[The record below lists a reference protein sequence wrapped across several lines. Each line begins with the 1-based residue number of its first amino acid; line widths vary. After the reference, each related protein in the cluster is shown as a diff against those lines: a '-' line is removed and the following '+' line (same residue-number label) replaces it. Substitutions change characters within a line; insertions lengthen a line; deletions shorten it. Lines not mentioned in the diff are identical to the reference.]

1 MAIITL
7 DHVENIQLDE
17 NNSPLDNYQALDYLK
32 LGLNA
37 MACTVRDE
45 EVRLYPSKI
54 SLNLLN
60 SSGRAAER
68 DALFACYFNWFSTSI
83 VNYVKLV
90 GLIDIMTGRRW
101 VSSDIKDA
109 KNREEVRKHCVN
121 YVNRVI
127 PEIHLWRHKIAAHF
141 AITDPRREDNLGTL
155 EYSIMN
161 PICYKK
167 PYFRMGAFSWSKSG
181 EQSSL
186 PEWALTETFEKLRPR
201 FWPEA
206 KLPELGGTSR

>member
-7 DHVENIQLDE
+7 DHVRNIRLDK
-17 NNSPLDNYQALDYLK
+17 NNSPLDNYQALDYLP
-32 LGLNA
+32 LGLHA
-37 MACTVRDE
+37 IACTVREE
-45 EVRLYPSKI
+45 EVRLYQSKI

-68 DALFACYFNWFSTSI
+68 DAIFACYFNWFSTSI

-90 GLIDIMTGRRW
+90 GLIDIMTRERW
-101 VSSDIKDA
+101 VSSDIKYA
-109 KNREEVRKHCVN
+109 NNGKAVRNHCKKYVEE
-121 YVNRVI
+121 VI
-127 PEIHLWRHKIAAHF
+127 PEIQSWRNKVAAHP
-141 AITDPRREDNLGTL
+141 AITAPYREDNLGTL

-181 EQSSL
+181 EQSNL
-186 PEWALTETFEKLRPR
+186 PEWALTGSFERLGPR
-201 FWPEA
+201 FWPER
-206 KLPELGGTSR
+206 KLPELG

>member
-7 DHVENIQLDE
+7 DHVKNIQLDK
-17 NNSPLDNYQALDYLK
+17 NNSPLDNYQALDYLR
-32 LGLNA
+32 LGLHA
-37 MACTVRDE
+37 MAYTVREE
-45 EVRLYPSKI
+45 EVRLYLSKI

-68 DALFACYFNWFSTSI
+68 DAIFTCYFNWFSTSI
-83 VNYVKLV
+83 VNYVRLV
-90 GLIDIMTGRRW
+90 GLIDIMIQKGW
-101 VSSDIKDA
+101 VSSDIKYT
-109 KNREEVRKHCVN
+109 KNGEAVKKHCVK
-121 YVNRVI
+121 YVKEVI
-127 PEIHLWRHKIAAHF
+127 PEIRRWRNKIAAHF
-141 AITDPRREDNLGTL
+141 AITDPDKEDNLGTL

-181 EQSSL
+181 EQSNL
-186 PEWALTETFEKLRPR
+186 TEWALTETFEKLGPR

-206 KLPELGGTSR
+206 KLPELSGT